1 MDLYLKK
8 AFPQNY
14 SMQVVDI
21 LKALSMTSFKHME
34 LVGSSA
40 IRSQLYSA
48 DFDCTEKVNASSVL
62 EVASLLKDVIKRL
75 RGICFINDIKIG
87 EVPEWDVMS
96 NFTIQGAKTKVD
108 VLREKN
114 IINEGEAR
122 SALALIDK
130 ANTPFGLIRAKK
142 SIRWHILRWKPSQI
156 LEGVLHYRGHT
167 FTLEEA
173 ILSGG
178 MVKIDISANIN
189 NRFTE
194 FSCIYDIRIK
204 GKPTSYKRESIVQS
218 LKEDI
223 VYYNKIN
230 PFKAMKR
237 FFALAKQT
245 KDAKAAGILVPLM
258 NSDLGR
264 LYQIIT
270 DLETLHDLLE
280 RPLSVKEV
288 ELIKGQI
295 DEIKARMGSLYELK
309 DFLKEEPHI
318 LGSLEMLLR
327 FKSLDKMKEGLYKL
341 IGILQGILND
351 GTVKMAG
358 FVVKM
363 TDAIVKAYGK

>member
-62 EVASLLKDVIKRL
+62 EVASMLRDVIKRL

-122 SALALIDK
+122 SAIALIEK

-142 SIRWHILRWKPSQI
+142 SIRWHILRWKPNQI
-156 LEGVLHYRGHT
+156 LDGVLHYRGHT

-173 ILSGG
+173 ILTGG

-204 GKPTSYKRESIVQS
+204 GKPLTHKRESSIQS

-223 VYYNKIN
+223 VY
-230 PFKAMKR
+230 
-237 FFALAKQT
+237 
-245 KDAKAAGILVPLM
+245 
-258 NSDLGR
+258 
-264 LYQIIT
+264 
-270 DLETLHDLLE
+270 
-280 RPLSVKEV
+280 
-288 ELIKGQI
+288 
-295 DEIKARMGSLYELK
+295 
-309 DFLKEEPHI
+309 
-318 LGSLEMLLR
+318 
-327 FKSLDKMKEGLYKL
+327 
-341 IGILQGILND
+341 
-351 GTVKMAG
+351 
-358 FVVKM
+358 
-363 TDAIVKAYGK
+363 